1 MAWIFHF
8 FDCLCIWGEGGAVE
22 PFGIRRGH
30 TDHTFRWDWP
40 LELQPGQKGTL
51 KPPPRFLLS
60 LLIPAGPFLP
70 PSALLPDSDFFPS
83 AVSLPG
89 LEPPGGPDLLDDG
102 FPYETTSPALFTM
115 LDMLPPAPP
124 LASAVSG
131 NGVAG
136 ATVGEPSGPEPM
148 TLDSY
153 QAPVPGDGGTA
164 SLVGSNMFPNQYR
177 EVGFGGGLLSP
188 RPEAT

>member
-1 MAWIFHF
+1 M
-8 FDCLCIWGEGGAVE
+8 E
-22 PFGIRRGH
+22 
-30 TDHTFRWDWP
+30 
-40 LELQPGQKGTL
+40 LEPGQKSTL
-51 KPPPRFLLS
+51 KPPRFLLS
-60 LLIPAGPFLP
+60 PLIPAGPFLP

-83 AVSLPG
+83 TVSLPG

-102 FPYETTSPALFTM
+102 FPYETTNPALFTM

-153 QAPVPGDGGTA
+153 QAPIPGDGGTA

-188 RPEAT
+188 GPEAT